1 MKNREVSAIE
11 RMDSSRLQRG
21 QGMPWHMG
29 YLGITCFWSGGRV
42 EQGVG
47 GRGKPRPE
55 PSLGGMASQGRGDIL
70 ELASMN
76 DSSRLWVLDWS
87 LVACFLA
94 LG

>member
-1 MKNREVSAIE
+1 M
-11 RMDSSRLQRG
+11 
-21 QGMPWHMG
+21 
-29 YLGITCFWSGGRV
+29 

-55 PSLGGMASQGRGDIL
+55 PSLGGMASQCRGDIL

>member
-1 MKNREVSAIE
+1 MPSKELIPPVSREDRACHGTWGTWGSLDFGQEAE
-11 RMDSSRLQRG
+11 RSKGWGDM
-21 QGMPWHMG
+21 
-29 YLGITCFWSGGRV
+29 
-42 EQGVG
+42 
-47 GRGKPRPE
+47 GKPRPE